1 MPTARARTFLI
12 AAGVLYLFANQ
23 TQVGWLYAM
32 SALLAG
38 VVLAGAWLGR
48 GTLRQIAAERRV
60 GNSADAELYE
70 GDKVAIELI
79 LRRHGKTPAAQV
91 RVTESCP
98 LVAPESGQRSTA

>member
-1 MPTARARTFLI
+1 MPTARARTFLV

-32 SALLAG
+32 SALMAG

-48 GTLRQIAAERRV
+48 GTLRGIAAERRV
-60 GNSADAELYE
+60 GLSADAELYE
-70 GDKVAIELI
+70 GEKVVVGLT
-79 LRRHGKTPAAQV
+79 LYRPAKGASAQV

-98 LVAPESGQRSTA
+98 LVAPDRKSVV